1 MKNFLVAL
9 IFSYTAL
16 IAEEEHFALLT
27 CMKSGT
33 HYLKGVLEEA
43 TGKPSHM
50 HEKDYTKH
58 GFVVNHLGAYADPAY
73 KTILLYRDPR
83 DVFVSYAYHVMEQ
96 IYALWEKQESK
107 AELHWIAPYT
117 RQFAEMDISS
127 RILYL
132 LDDSKPNELKLHI
145 PHLTKRVFEL
155 AKQQPV
161 LCIRFEDIIG
171 NRGGGSDEAQK
182 RAFDQIHDFLGLS
195 VSKAGLLNIAKQK
208 WGHSW
213 NFRSGQIGSWQKFF
227 TKAVKK
233 RFKESRYG
241 EMLIQLGYEKNNDW

>member
-1 MKNFLVAL
+1 MKIFVAAL
-9 IFSYTAL
+9 LSYGMAL
-16 IAEEEHFALLT
+16 FAEEDHFALLT

-33 HYLKGVLEEA
+33 HYLSGVLEEA

-50 HEKDYTKH
+50 HENDYTKH

-73 KTILLYRDPR
+73 KTILLYRDLR
-83 DVFVSYAYHVMEQ
+83 DIFVSYTYHVTEQ
-96 IYALWEKQESK
+96 IHSLWHKEGRQ

-117 RQFAEMDISS
+117 RPFAEMDVSS
-127 RILYL
+127 RVLYL

-145 PHLTKRVFEL
+145 PYVTQRVFEL
-155 AKQQPV
+155 PKQQRV

-171 NRGGGSDEAQK
+171 SRGGGSDEAQ
-182 RAFDQIHDFLGLS
+182 RLAFEQIHDFLDLS
-195 VSKAGLLNIAKQK
+195 ISKTELLNIAQKK

-213 NFRSGQIGSWQKFF
+213 NFRSGQIGSWKKFF

-241 EMLIQLGYEKNNDW
+241 EILIRLGYEKDNNW

>member
-1 MKNFLVAL
+1 MKNFLIAL
-9 IFSYTAL
+9 ISCYTAL
-16 IAEEEHFALLT
+16 MAEEEHFALLT

-33 HYLKGVLEEA
+33 HYLSGVLEEA
-43 TGKPSHM
+43 TGKPSHL
-50 HEKDYTKH
+50 HETNYNLP
-58 GFVVNHLGAYADPAY
+58 GFVINHLGAYADPAY
-73 KTILLYRDPR
+73 KTIVLYRDPR
-83 DVFVSYAYHVMEQ
+83 DVFVSYTYHVMEQ
-96 IYALWEKQESK
+96 IYALWKKEGNR
-107 AELHWIAPYT
+107 AELHWITPYT
-117 RQFAEMDISS
+117 HRFAVMDISS

-155 AKQQPV
+155 PKQQSV

-171 NRGGGSDEAQK
+171 SRGGGSDEAQK

-195 VSKAGLLNIAKQK
+195 ISKAGLLNIAKKK

-213 NFRSGQIGSWQKFF
+213 NFRSGQIGSWKKFF
-227 TKAVKK
+227 TKGVKK

-241 EMLIQLGYEKNNDW
+241 EMLIKLGYEEDNNW